1 MYFLSGLPRSG
12 NTLLSALLNQNPEI
26 YCSPL
31 STLSTIMYQMQTN
44 LTENATCIRNEEN
57 YKRTCE
63 SITNYP
69 KIFYKDVNK
78 PIIIDR
84 DKYWGTPGNLFLIKE
99 FITPTPKIIF
109 TVRDILEILASFVK
123 LDFENILT
131 KAKNANLYMSEYRS
145 SLDLVCEY
153 LMLPNAS
160 IDKSLL
166 SLSSAF
172 KPENK
177 GMFHIVDYNDLVNN
191 PEETMKNIYTFLEID
206 HFKHDF
212 LNIKKQEVDNDL
224 ALGYSENTHNVF
236 PVLKNPLISKDILSN
251 YIKQKYSNL
260 EFWKNSSLLSL
271 R

>member
-12 NTLLSALLNQNPEI
+12 NTLLSALLNQNPKI

-31 STLSTIMYQMQTN
+31 SPLSTLMYQMQNN

-57 YKRTCE
+57 YKRTHE
-63 SITNYP
+63 SLTNYP
-69 KIFYKDVNK
+69 KVFYKDVDK

-109 TVRDILEILASFVK
+109 TVRDILEILASFIK
-123 LDFENILT
+123 LDFENILK
-131 KAKNANLYMSEYRS
+131 KAKDANLYMSEYRS
-145 SLDLVCEY
+145 PLDLVCEY

-177 GMFHIVDYNDLVNN
+177 GMFHIVDYNNLVDN
-191 PEETMKNIYTFLEID
+191 PEKTMKNIYTFLEID
-206 HFKHDF
+206 YFKHNF

-224 ALGYSENTHNVF
+224 ALGYSKNTHDVF
-236 PVLKNPLISKDILSN
+236 PVLKNPSISKNILSE
-251 YIKQKYSNL
+251 YIQQKYSNL
-260 EFWKNSSLLSL
+260 EFWKNNSLLSL
-271 R
+271 K